1 MIAKKFLLYLVA
13 IALVLSTVQSDDLS
27 PSTPEDVFVQPMRRI
42 PLKQI
47 YDPIS
52 TSSVSKRE
60 DDQMRSILIERG
72 RKHHHRK
79 WQVKA
84 KHHKHRKYHKHR
96 KHHKHSKKRKQG
108 EKKQT
113 QKDRKK
119 TITPSKTDY
128 NQNDSQSN
136 KKAPLTP
143 NGIKAGIAGGQSL
156 DFIKGAIGWYT
167 EWTPRPYGETPKD
180 VAFASM
186 MWGIGW
192 KNHDDDW
199 QRFQEFKK
207 IKPGTYDYVIGMN
220 EADFD
225 GNGSSGV
232 IPTDKAA
239 EAWERYIAPHGR
251 AGSVLISPS
260 CAKQSDED
268 WMGPFLKKIKTKPD
282 VVNVHIFKNK
292 ASQIKGVLDH
302 YAQYGYPLWVTEFAC
317 INYSN
322 GAHDPCNQ
330 KDAEEFVRESVK
342 ILEADDRVKAYA
354 WSDANNGPA
363 CKLTS
368 AGGKALSKTGQTL
381 KNVFSSFA

>member
-1 MIAKKFLLYLVA
+1 MVARKFLICLVA
-13 IALVLSTVQSDDLS
+13 ILLAVSAVQSDDLAE
-27 PSTPEDVFVQPMRRI
+27 PKAEDAISQLMRRI
-42 PLKQI
+42 PTNEAS
-47 YDPIS
+47 DPS
-52 TSSVSKRE
+52 TSLSVLERE
-60 DDQMRSILIERG
+60 DEVPANVLIKRR

-79 WQVKA
+79 GHGRGKGHDHRKPHKSKN
-84 KHHKHRKYHKHR
+84 KHH
-96 KHHKHSKKRKQG
+96 G
-108 EKKQT
+108 GKKQASPAT
-113 QKDRKK
+113 TNNDQD
-119 TITPSKTDY
+119 D
-128 NQNDSQSN
+128 NQSSRSSS

-167 EWTPRPYGETPKD
+167 EWTAVPYGQPPKG
-180 VAFASM
+180 VAFATM
-186 MWGIGW
+186 LWGLGW
-192 KNHDDDW
+192 KDHDNDW
-199 QRFQEFKK
+199 QRFQDFKK

-220 EADFD
+220 EADFE
-225 GNGSSGV
+225 GGGSSGV

-239 EAWERYIAPHGR
+239 EAWEQYIAPHGR

-260 CAKQSDED
+260 CAKQADEN
-268 WMGPFLKKIKTKPD
+268 WMGPFLKKVKTKPD

-363 CKLTS
+363 CKLTK
-368 AGGKALSKTGQTL
+368 AGGKQLSKTGQTL
-381 KNVFSSFA
+381 KAMFSSFA